1 MLKIR
6 CETCQDKET
15 MYFCIMSRNAC
26 YQNRVEIPE
35 DRLSVLA
42 RLRTR
47 TRAHVPLVA
56 AVTAEG
62 GHRAGGGGRPLLQLH
77 PKCCRVLSLIEPLRR
92 ARRGR

>member
-35 DRLSVLA
+35 DRLSLA
-42 RLRTR
+42 QFCYAEKPSKIQAS
-47 TRAHVPLVA
+47 RANALIDYV
-56 AVTAEG
+56 
-62 GHRAGGGGRPLLQLH
+62 
-77 PKCCRVLSLIEPLRR
+77 SLKKRHSEKEIEKESLKT
-92 ARRGR
+92 